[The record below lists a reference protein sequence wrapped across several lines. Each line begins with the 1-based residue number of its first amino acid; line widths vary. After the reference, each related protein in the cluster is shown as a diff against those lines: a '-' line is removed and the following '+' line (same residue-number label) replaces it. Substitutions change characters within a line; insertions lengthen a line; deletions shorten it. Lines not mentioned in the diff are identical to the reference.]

1 MNRERGSSFRS
12 SAFLKEVDNFT
23 TLPVVL
29 FSFFVSELREHFAK
43 SRLVLLPAMTDSCAR
58 DVLNDQAIFTALP
71 KVRADPLLISFSLT
85 LGELVPNTMHSRIV
99 SSGCLK
105 SQF

>member
-1 MNRERGSSFRS
+1 M
-12 SAFLKEVDNFT
+12 
-23 TLPVVL
+23 VL

-71 KVRADPLLISFSLT
+71 KVRADPLIISFSLT
-85 LGELVPNTMHSRIV
+85 LGELVPNTMQSISYHFFWMFEIAVLGDQPDVRMRRSEMN
-99 SSGCLK
+99 
-105 SQF
+105 F